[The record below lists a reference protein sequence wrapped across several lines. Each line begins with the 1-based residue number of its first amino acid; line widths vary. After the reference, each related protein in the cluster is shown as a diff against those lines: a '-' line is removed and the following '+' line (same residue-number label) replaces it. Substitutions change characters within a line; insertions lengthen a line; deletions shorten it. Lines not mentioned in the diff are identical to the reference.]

1 MTETRDRG
9 MDRAEID
16 RQLNLRE
23 RHPDHPA
30 FFERWARDSA
40 AVRDRLGGHLDL
52 AYGESAGETLDLFV
66 PDTGAGPV
74 PLLAFIHGGY
84 WQFLDKGDFSFLAP
98 PFLDEGIAFA
108 SLNYDLAPAVTIPE
122 IVAQIRRAVLWLAR
136 TGPDYGV
143 DPAQIVVSGHSAGG
157 HLTAMMSVTD
167 WAAAAPDLPGS
178 PVKAACPV
186 SGIYELEPIR
196 LSYHQDTVRLDPDAV
211 AAMSPLRHV
220 PQSAG
225 PIVCAVGAEESD
237 VFLDQQDA
245 FVAACRQRG
254 LDARVVDLPG
264 RHHFSAIDA
273 LGEPDHPLFAAA
285 RDLARG

>member
-1 MTETRDRG
+1 MTEMLYQD

-16 RQLNLRE
+16 RQLNLRD
-23 RHPDHPA
+23 RHPDHPE

-40 AVRDRLGGHLDL
+40 AVRARLGGHLDL
-52 AYGESAGETLDLFV
+52 ATGESAGETLDLFV
-66 PDTGAGPV
+66 PETGPGPY

-84 WQFLDKGDFSFLAP
+84 WQFLDKSDFSFLAP
-98 PFLDEGIAFA
+98 PFLDEEIAFA

-122 IVAQIRRAVLWLAR
+122 IVAQIRRAILWLAR

-143 DPAQIVVSGHSAGG
+143 DPARIVVSGHSAGG

-167 WAAAAPDLPGS
+167 WAAEAPDLPGS
-178 PVKAACPV
+178 PVKAACAV

-196 LSYHQDTVRLDPDAV
+196 LSYHQDNVRLDPDAV
-211 AAMSPLRHV
+211 AAMSPLRHI
-220 PQSAG
+220 PARAG
-225 PIVCAVGAEESD
+225 PLVCAAGAEESD
-237 VFLDQQDA
+237 VFLHQQDA

-273 LGEPDHPLFAAA
+273 LGEPDHPLFTAAC
-285 RDLARG
+285 DLARD